1 MNPERTISL
10 DDFITRFQRLRDSIG
25 RVVLGQEAVVEDLL
39 IAVLARG
46 HVLIEGAPGLG
57 KTQLVKAFASATD
70 LQFGRIQFTPDLMP
84 ADVTGT
90 NVFIDHGRKTRFE
103 FKPGPMFAN
112 VLQTDEINRAAQRS
126 HSGRLEGIQWR
137 TVTSSWKRYSV
148 PER

>member
-46 HVLIEGAPGLG
+46 HVLIEGAPGLR
-57 KTQLVKAFASATD
+57 KTQLVKAVASATD
-70 LQFGRIQFTPDLMP
+70 LQFGRIQFTPALMP

-90 NVFIDHGRKTRFE
+90 TLLIDDGRV
-103 FKPGPMFAN
+103 P
-112 VLQTDEINRAAQRS
+112 
-126 HSGRLEGIQWR
+126 RLELRPRRGFR
-137 TVTSSWKRYSV
+137 
-148 PER
+148 